1 MTDELLNRKT
11 YRTDIGPMCMSQ
23 NEHARYL
30 ALRAEETPRA
40 KAARLKPY
48 RLVKAVVFDMD
59 GVIFDSERLVLK
71 SWKMVADREN
81 IPEIEET
88 VRKCLGTNRE
98 VSRRIFLE
106 AYGEDFPYDTLKQEA
121 AGIYHRMADGGKL
134 PLMRGVRE
142 LLGFLR
148 EEKRKIALASSTRE
162 EVVVAEL
169 RDAGLL
175 EFFDEVVCGDMLQ
188 RSKPEPDIY
197 LMACERIGV
206 DPKEAYAVEDSYNGI
221 RSAYAAGMH
230 PVMVPDMMP
239 PTEEMEEKSEIILT
253 SLEELQDYFRV
264 LFA

>member
-40 KAARLKPY
+40 KATRLKPY

-253 SLEELQDYFRV
+253 SLEDLQDYFRV
-264 LFA
+264 LFS